1 MTNTQITHSS
11 HSPTRDAARLR
22 HPSGNT
28 PAVRQLVDDWAALAT
43 KPRLVRQ
50 VNDWGLPGAPIA
62 HLDDAL
68 ERAGFG
74 HEATYTEGD
83 QYLAALVRRAQHDE
97 LAGRIV
103 LQRILPPLIAI
114 AARRGRIVQGGFTE
128 AFTLTI
134 AQAWILI
141 RTYPIERRPAKI
153 ASNLVRDAEYH
164 AFVRDARMKRVS
176 ECSLSDEMLSTAPA
190 PLVEPTGEHELRELL
205 YNADPDVLSPR
216 QFDVLSRIGEGESFD
231 DIAADYCVSMRT
243 VRGWRREA
251 VNALRDA
258 SIHEPKNRTGRTYT
272 GVPLSP
278 STNA

>member
-1 MTNTQITHSS
+1 MTNTHTTYSS
-11 HSPTRDAARLR
+11 TPDTRDAARLR

-28 PAVRQLVDDWAALAT
+28 PAVRQLVDDWAALAA

-50 VNDWGLPGAPIA
+50 VNDWGLPGSPVH
-62 HLDDAL
+62 HLDDVL

-74 HEATYTEGD
+74 REATCSEGD
-83 QYLAALVRRAQHDE
+83 HYLAALVRRAQHDE

-141 RTYPIERRPAKI
+141 RTYPIDRRPAKI

-164 AFVRDARMKRVS
+164 TFVREARMKRVS
-176 ECSLSDEMLSTAPA
+176 ECSLSDEMLSAAPA
-190 PLVEPTGEHELRELL
+190 QPIEPTSEYELRELL
-205 YNADPDVLSPR
+205 ANASTDVLTPR
-216 QFDVLSRIGEGESFD
+216 QLDVLTRIGNGETFD
-231 DIAADYCVSMRT
+231 DIAAVYGVSMRT

-251 VNALRDA
+251 VSALRERMQCA
-258 SIHEPKNRTGRTYT
+258 
-272 GVPLSP
+272 V
-278 STNA
+278 

>member
-1 MTNTQITHSS
+1 MSLRSHGAMTNTRTTQTSRS
-11 HSPTRDAARLR
+11 TTRDATRLR

-28 PAVRQLVDDWAALAT
+28 PAVRQLVNDWAALAA
-43 KPRLVRQ
+43 KPRIVRQ
-50 VNDWGLPGAPIA
+50 VNEWGLPGEPIE

-74 HEATYTEGD
+74 RETTCTDGD
-83 QYLAALVRRAQHDE
+83 RYLAALVKRAKYDD

-128 AFTLTI
+128 AFTLTV

-164 AFVRDARMKRVS
+164 VFVREARMKRVDQ
-176 ECSLSDEMLSTAPA
+176 CALSDEMLSAAPA
-190 PLVEPTGEHELRELL
+190 PSIEQTPESELRELL
-205 YNADPDVLSPR
+205 TQAQQHGLTER
-216 QFDVLSRIGEGESFD
+216 QVDILTRVGAGESFD
-231 DIAADYCVSMRT
+231 DIAADYGVSMRT

-251 VNALRDA
+251 IEALRERMPA
-258 SIHEPKNRTGRTYT
+258 
-272 GVPLSP
+272 
-278 STNA
+278 AA

>member
-1 MTNTQITHSS
+1 V
-11 HSPTRDAARLR
+11 
-22 HPSGNT
+22 
-28 PAVRQLVDDWAALAT
+28 VRKLVDDWAALAA
-43 KPRLVRQ
+43 KPRLVNQ
-50 VNDWGLPGAPIA
+50 VNNWGLPGSPIE

-74 HEATYTEGD
+74 REATCTDGD
-83 QYLAALVRRAQHDE
+83 HYLAALVRRAQYDD

-128 AFTLTI
+128 AFTLTV

-164 AFVRDARMKRVS
+164 AFVREARMKRVAECNLS
-176 ECSLSDEMLSTAPA
+176 EEMLCAAAAPSIEITA
-190 PLVEPTGEHELRELL
+190 ESELHDLL
-205 YNADPDVLSPR
+205 NNAKLHGLTER
-216 QFDVLSRIGEGESFD
+216 QIDVLSRIGSGESFD
-231 DIAADYCVSMRT
+231 DIAADYGVSMRT

-251 VNALRDA
+251 VEALRNT
-258 SIHEPKNRTGRTYT
+258 SNYEPKNRTGRTYT
-272 GVPLSP
+272 DVPLRP
-278 STNA
+278 STYA

>member
-1 MTNTQITHSS
+1 MTNS
-11 HSPTRDAARLR
+11 HTTTTSRDSARLR

-28 PAVRQLVDDWAALAT
+28 PAVRQLVDDWAALAA
-43 KPRLVRQ
+43 KPRYVRQ
-50 VNDWGLPGAPIA
+50 VNEWGLPGAPIE

-74 HEATYTEGD
+74 REATCSEGD
-83 QYLAALVRRAQHDE
+83 RYLAALIHRAKHDD

-128 AFTLTI
+128 AFTLTV

-141 RTYPIERRPAKI
+141 RTYPLDRRPAKI

-164 AFVRDARMKRVS
+164 TFVREARMKRVDQCNLS
-176 ECSLSDEMLSTAPA
+176 EEMLGAAPA
-190 PLVEPTGEHELRELL
+190 PSIEQTPESELRELL
-205 YNADPDVLSPR
+205 TQAQHQGLTER
-216 QFDVLSRIGEGESFD
+216 QIDILTRVGSGDSFD
-231 DIAADYCVSMRT
+231 DIAADYGVSMRT

-251 VNALRDA
+251 INVLRERMPCA
-258 SIHEPKNRTGRTYT
+258 
-272 GVPLSP
+272 V
-278 STNA
+278 

>member
-128 AFTLTI
+128 AFTLTM

-251 VNALRDA
+251 INALR
-258 SIHEPKNRTGRTYT
+258 ERMQC
-272 GVPLSP
+272 VV
-278 STNA
+278 